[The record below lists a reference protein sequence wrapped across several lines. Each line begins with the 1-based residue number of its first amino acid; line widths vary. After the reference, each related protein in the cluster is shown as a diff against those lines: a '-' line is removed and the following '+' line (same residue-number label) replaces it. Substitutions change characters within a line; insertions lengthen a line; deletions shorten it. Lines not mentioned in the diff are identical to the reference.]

1 MPKIINERKNY
12 QSRSKNASNFFS
24 NEKKSVSVRKSREDF
39 KVDRNGYFIWKSE
52 DTAKKI

>member
-1 MPKIINERKNY
+1 MSKIINERKNY
-12 QSRSKNASNFFS
+12 QSRSKNASNLFS
-24 NEKKSVSVRKSREDF
+24 KEKESVSVRKSREDF